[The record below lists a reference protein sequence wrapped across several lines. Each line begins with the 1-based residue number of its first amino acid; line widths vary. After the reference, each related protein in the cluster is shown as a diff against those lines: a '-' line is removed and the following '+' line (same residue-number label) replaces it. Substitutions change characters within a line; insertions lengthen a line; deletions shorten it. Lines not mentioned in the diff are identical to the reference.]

1 MLELYPSLSGG
12 LRDLARSVL
21 CSRAS
26 WSRLL
31 LEAVAQGAMARE
43 QVPVAN
49 LLAIQNHHDARCD
62 ELIKKHWG
70 NLKQSSEEK
79 DKQIANVRK
88 LLATGKGDPQAGRA
102 LFQQTCAACHTL
114 FGEGGKIGPELTGYE
129 RDNLDFL
136 LPAIIDPS
144 LGVREEYTTFNLT
157 TKDEQSLTGFLL
169 ENQPKSVT
177 MMDTTGNKLV
187 IAREQIQSLQASALS
202 LMPEGLLDAFKE
214 QQIRDLIS
222 YVTQKK

>member
-1 MLELYPSLSGG
+1 M
-12 LRDLARSVL
+12 
-21 CSRAS
+21 
-26 WSRLL
+26 
-31 LEAVAQGAMARE
+31 
-43 QVPVAN
+43 
-49 LLAIQNHHDARCD
+49 
-62 ELIKKHWG
+62 
-70 NLKQSSEEK
+70 
-79 DKQIANVRK
+79 
-88 LLATGKGDPQAGRA
+88 
-102 LFQQTCAACHTL
+102 

-144 LGVREEYTTFNLT
+144 LGVREEFTTFNLT

-202 LMPEGLLDAFKE
+202 LMPEGLLDTLKE

-222 YVTQKK
+222 YVTQEK